1 MLWKGEIKVKLSKR
15 DILVKRIENHLRLTS
30 RQLVKF
36 DTEEETLQYL
46 INSFRSELHCDF
58 VGIFLKEEHQLFPK
72 AISGG
77 SESFTNSFPL
87 KISDCSN
94 ELLIKSLMIENSN
107 IPDCQFSKLLMMER
121 ITTWFT
127 LPLKEANH
135 ISGFCV
141 IGFTTAVPLF
151 VEMDDIFNEFS
162 KDVAVAISLAK
173 GKEKQKE
180 KIIGIEWF
188 SQNLLIDSTIE
199 QLVER
204 IVERAAKGTKAKVA
218 CIYLFDEKEDCF
230 VLQSPAYGVVKQP
243 EIIAIADDYILK
255 HHFPCLETPGG
266 GQLTVP
272 LVINLK
278 TIGVL
283 HVEDKRK
290 GVFTS
295 DDFEV
300 LELMS
305 THVASM
311 LENARLY
318 KNEKEHKQQL
328 HSLLDYHQE
337 LIKKTVDQEGFEGIT
352 DALSKLLLKSVILF
366 DRFLR
371 PLSFNLMNLKES
383 DLQIIG
389 KFAEKIILNNRKNEM
404 MIPIANDRSENFHFW
419 PVNGAGDL
427 LGYLAVNIPSDEFDD
442 IARIS
447 IELALNVY
455 SVQFVKQKIV
465 LDTKEQVKDSF
476 INKLLAKKVEDP
488 KSIMQY
494 ANLFNWDL
502 RKEYRISVLSIILDD
517 DEIKKGNL
525 LEQQAKKSSIWE
537 RLRASLQL
545 FDPDFIFS
553 NKGDDFILFV
563 ESAKER
569 KNPEKYWDTLY
580 EYLNNRMKREEISG
594 QLFIG
599 VGGKTNDIHEYYNCY
614 LQGLQAI
621 HVINQRI
628 PRTGFALFEKLGAY
642 TLLYHLKNN
651 DFASDFIN
659 RHLKPLLQY
668 SDQKNVDLFQT
679 LRVYL
684 FQNGNLKE
692 TADTLFIHRST
703 LQYRI
708 EKIQTLLKVD
718 INDSEERL
726 NLMMAYKLYDLQQVA
741 PNN

>member
-1 MLWKGEIKVKLSKR
+1 MKLSKR

-77 SESFTNSFPL
+77 SESFVHSFPL
-87 KISDCSN
+87 NIIDCSN
-94 ELLIKSLMIENSN
+94 ELLTKSLTIENTH
-107 IPDCQFSKLLMMER
+107 IQDCQFSKLLMTEK

-127 LPLKEANH
+127 LPLKEANN

-141 IGFTTAVPLF
+141 IGFMSAVPLF
-151 VEMDDIFNEFS
+151 IEMDDTFNEFS

-180 KIIGIEWF
+180 KMIGIEWF
-188 SQNLLIDSTIE
+188 SQNLLLDSTIE

-204 IVERAAKGTKAKVA
+204 IVERAAKGTKATGA

-243 EIIAIADDYILK
+243 EIMAIADDYVLK
-255 HHFPCLETPGG
+255 HHFPCLEVPGG

-290 GVFTS
+290 GVFTN
-295 DDFEV
+295 DDIEV

-318 KNEKEHKQQL
+318 KNEKEHKQKL

-337 LIKKTVDQEGFEGIT
+337 LIKKTVEQEGFEGIT
-352 DALSKLLLKSVILF
+352 GALSKLLLKSVLLF
-366 DRFLR
+366 DRFMR
-371 PLSFNLMNLKES
+371 PLAYSLLHLKET
-383 DLQIIG
+383 DLRIIS
-389 KFAEKIILNNRKNEM
+389 KFAEKKVMNNRKYELV
-404 MIPIANDRSENFHFW
+404 IPINDNRSENFHFW

-427 LGYLAVNIPSDEFDD
+427 LGYLAVNIPSEEFDELE
-442 IARIS
+442 RIS

-455 SVQFVKQKIV
+455 SVQFVKQKLV

-488 KSIMQY
+488 NSIMQY

-502 RKEYRISVLSIILDD
+502 RKEYRISVLSIILND

-525 LEQQAKKSSIWE
+525 LEQQAKKSFVWE

-563 ESAKER
+563 EAEKEW

-580 EYLNNRMKREEISG
+580 EYLNNRMKMEKMSG
-594 QLFIG
+594 QLYIG
-599 VGGKTNDIHEYYNCY
+599 VGGKTSDIHEYYNCY
-614 LQGLQAI
+614 QQGIQAI
-621 HVINQRI
+621 NVINQRI
-628 PRTGFALFEKLGAY
+628 PRQGFALFEKLGAY
-642 TLLYHLKNN
+642 TLLYHLRNN

-659 RHLKPLLQY
+659 RHLKPLLQH

-708 EKIQTLLKVD
+708 EKIQSLLKVD

-726 NLMMAYKLYDLQQVA
+726 NLMMAYKLYDLQRVS
-741 PNN
+741 PNH

>member
-1 MLWKGEIKVKLSKR
+1 MKLSKR
-15 DILVKRIENHLRLTS
+15 DMLVKRIENHLRLTS

-36 DTEEETLQYL
+36 DTEEEALQYL
-46 INSFRSELHCDF
+46 INSFRSELHSDF

-72 AISGG
+72 ALSGG
-77 SESFTNSFPL
+77 SELLANSFPL
-87 KISDCSN
+87 KVTDCSN
-94 ELLIKSLMIENSN
+94 DLLTKSLTIENSY
-107 IPDCQFSKLLMMER
+107 IPDCKFSELLMKER

-127 LPLKEANH
+127 LPLKEANN

-188 SQNLLIDSTIE
+188 SQNLSIDSTIE

-204 IVERAAKGTKAKVA
+204 IVERAAKGTNAKGA
-218 CIYLFDEKEDCF
+218 SIYLFDEKEDCF

-243 EIIAIADDYILK
+243 EIISIDEDYVLK
-255 HHFPCLETPGG
+255 HHFTYLETPGG

-290 GVFTS
+290 GVFTN

-318 KNEKEHKQQL
+318 KNEKDHKQKL

-337 LIKKTVDQEGFEGIT
+337 LIRKTVEQEGFEGIT
-352 DALSKLLLKSVILF
+352 GALSKLLLTSVLLF
-366 DRFLR
+366 DRFMR
-371 PLSFNLMNLKES
+371 PLAYNLINLKES
-383 DLQIIG
+383 DIRLIG
-389 KFAEKIILNNRKNEM
+389 EFAEKTIINNRKSEM
-404 MIPIANDRSENFHFW
+404 MIPISDDRKGYFHFW

-427 LGYLAVNIPSDEFDD
+427 LGYVAVNIPTDDFDEL
-442 IARIS
+442 ARIS

-476 INKLLAKKVEDP
+476 INKLLVKKVEDP

-494 ANLFNWDL
+494 ASLFNWDL
-502 RKEYRISVLSIILDD
+502 RKEYRISVLSIVLNE

-525 LEQQAKKSSIWE
+525 LEQQAKKAFIWE

-545 FDPDFIFS
+545 FDQDFIIS
-553 NKGDDFILFV
+553 NKGEDFILFV
-563 ESAKER
+563 ESDKEQ
-569 KNPEKYWDTLY
+569 KNPEKYWDHLY
-580 EYLNNRMKREEISG
+580 EYLHNSIKREKLSG
-594 QLFIG
+594 QLYIG
-599 VGGKTNDIHEYYNCY
+599 VGGKTNDMHEYYTCY
-614 LQGLQAI
+614 KQGIQAI

-628 PRTGFALFEKLGAY
+628 PKKGFALFEKLGAY
-642 TLLYHLKNN
+642 TLLYHLKN
-651 DFASDFIN
+651 DVTSDFIN

-708 EKIQTLLKVD
+708 EKIQSLLRVD

-726 NLMMAYKLYDLQQVA
+726 NLMMAYKLYELQQVS
-741 PNN
+741 PYK